1 MFKITLKNPLNFRR
15 VVEICQSAMV
25 VFQYLLTKGL
35 LMNKCSSCGQD
46 TTQFITDDGEY
57 YYPMCGECY

>member
-1 MFKITLKNPLNFRR
+1 MYCDSILLN
-15 VVEICQSAMV
+15 Q
-25 VFQYLLTKGL
+25 TKGL

-57 YYPMCGECY
+57 YYAMCGECY